1 MAALVKGVS
10 ETMLHTCLQRQRRI
24 MPDAPQEELIRHA
37 AKRLVPHTVPGSPA
51 FHRTALN
58 DLLAIVDSRGVP
70 SLFLTLTADEATGMR
85 WAEVDEMEA
94 LLQKTVRNDD
104 LSWRDMPV
112 EMARLF
118 HDRVTNFIHTALLD
132 PDNPILG
139 KITDYTVRYES
150 QVRQGCLLAVQ
161 AANQIAALRHS
172 ATPAPHTAAPPYR
185 KPMPLQHRGS
195 LHAHILL
202 WVDAADAERVASE
215 ITATRCKYKNISDDP
230 ENPIYVPDL
239 PVAVP
244 GAPACSAAE
253 LFDLVEAKQIHKC
266 RDSVHGCKHNRA
278 QCAYGFPFAVNH
290 NGTTFDEASNR
301 CAAVLLASRGRCTSR
316 RPISQSACTRCRHI
330 YARFCS
336 GDQWVVPY
344 HPAVLLSWGRT

>member
-1 MAALVKGVS
+1 
-10 ETMLHTCLQRQRRI
+10 MLHTCLQRQRRL

-150 QVRQGCLLAVQ
+150 QVRQGCLLPVQ
-161 AANQIAALRHS
+161 AANQIAALRHT
-172 ATPAPHTAAPPYR
+172 ATPAPHTAAPHTANPCPCSTAAPCMR
-185 KPMPLQHRGS
+185 TSSSGWMQLMLSEWPPRSPPRAASTRTSATTRRTPSTCLTCPWPCPARQPVPRQSSSTWWRQSRSTSAETACTAASTTGPSAPTASPSLSTTTARPLMRRPTGARLCFWPQGAAAPPAAQSHKA
-195 LHAHILL
+195 LAHA
-202 WVDAADAERVASE
+202 AGTS
-215 ITATRCKYKNISDDP
+215 TR
-230 ENPIYVPDL
+230 
-239 PVAVP
+239 A
-244 GAPACSAAE
+244 SAAGTSGW
-253 LFDLVEAKQIHKC
+253 C
-266 RDSVHGCKHNRA
+266 R
-278 QCAYGFPFAVNH
+278 
-290 NGTTFDEASNR
+290 TT
-301 CAAVLLASRGRCTSR
+301 
-316 RPISQSACTRCRHI
+316 RPCC
-330 YARFCS
+330 CP
-336 GDQWVVPY
+336 G
-344 HPAVLLSWGRT
+344 GRT